1 MSFLLWL
8 ACTQPVVETPTAK
21 AKPSVLLVTLD
32 TTRAD
37 AMGAYGH
44 TGAKTPNFDALAA
57 QGVRFDRAYA
67 TVPLTTPSHASML
80 TGLYPTRHGVHNNG
94 DAILPDDVDTLAE
107 VLKGQGY
114 RSAASVSAF
123 VTTASWNLDQGF
135 DAYFDDIRRST
146 GSRWEFERPAN
157 EVVDDLVGWLPEGEE
172 PFFAWA
178 HFYDAHTP
186 YIAHPETG
194 LESLYD
200 GEIAFVDME
209 MGRLVKAAREQA
221 GEAGLVVIVVADHGE
236 AFGEHGEHGHG
247 LFVFDSTMRIPF
259 IAVPAQPLETG
270 VQVDQAVSNVDVTPT
285 ILGLLGVDGPGD
297 LDGRDLSGATTGSLP
312 ELGPVYMESEVV
324 AQRFG
329 FHPEIGL
336 AQGAYKLLDTPSAR
350 LFDMAMTPLEEV
362 NVLDEH
368 PDQATA
374 LRAFHAQVRDA
385 RVSSDAANMGAEV
398 YEQLAALGYVGGS
411 PGELNYD
418 ENVDAKDQREVIRQV
433 EEARQALQDKRP
445 KDAERLFEA
454 VLKDHP
460 SLGEVL
466 AGLAQAQNQL
476 GKRTEAE
483 ATYKR
488 AIELQPESTLLRV
501 NLANNLAEQGRLD
514 EGYALMKSVHEQV
527 PGDDIARSGILKMSI
542 DMGLYAEAVEQGQA
556 WLKETPDRGSLQAFT
571 GIALV
576 RLGNDAQ
583 AKPLL
588 QSSLQDGIPR
598 QLVHLGLATIATRA
612 QAIDVAVSHM
622 EAELAWFPNTR
633 AAHKGLASH
642 AMRTKEWAKARDHFN
657 HLATHEGAEP
667 SERVGWAQAL
677 FNLEEFTAARK
688 VLDPLLLKDPN
699 ADTLLLHANLL
710 AKEGKK
716 AEGQKVFERA
726 QALKVK
732 EMEAFK
738 AQREAA
744 LKAQGAPGQALVPDP
759 AVPAP

>member
-1 MSFLLWL
+1 MSLLLWL
-8 ACTQPVVETPTAK
+8 ACPQAVTPEPVPA

-37 AMGAYGH
+37 AMGTYGH
-44 TGAKTPNFDALAA
+44 AGAKTPNFDALAA

-135 DAYFDDIRRST
+135 DAYFDDVRRSS

-186 YIAHPETG
+186 YLPHPETG
-194 LESLYD
+194 LESPYD
-200 GEIAFVDME
+200 AEIAFADVE
-209 MGRLVKAAREQA
+209 LGRLVKAAREQA

-285 ILGLLGVDGPGD
+285 ILGLLGVEGPKG
-297 LDGRDLSGATTGSLP
+297 LDGRDLSAAARGTLP

-350 LFDMAMTPLEEV
+350 LFDMAMTPVEEV
-362 NVLDEH
+362 NVLDKH
-368 PDQATA
+368 PEEAAA

-385 RVSSDAANMGAEV
+385 RVSSDAASMGAEV

-411 PGELNYD
+411 PGALNYD
-418 ENVDAKDQREVIRQV
+418 ETIDAKDQREVIHQV
-433 EEARQALQDKRP
+433 EEARAALQDKRP
-445 KDAERLFEA
+445 KDAERLFQA
-454 VLKDHP
+454 VLKDYP

-466 AGLAQAQNQL
+466 GGLAQAQTQL
-476 GKRTEAE
+476 GKNTDAE
-483 ATYKR
+483 ATYRR

-501 NLANNLAEQGRLD
+501 NLANNLAAQGRLE

-527 PGDDIARSGILKMSI
+527 PGDDIARSGILKMGI
-542 DMGLYAEAVEQGQA
+542 DMGLYAEAAEQGQA

-576 RLGNDAQ
+576 RLGQDAQ
-583 AKPLL
+583 AKALL

-612 QAIDVAVSHM
+612 KELPVAVSHM
-622 EAELAWFPNTR
+622 EAELAWFPNNR
-633 AAHKGLASH
+633 AAHVGLAGH
-642 AMRTKEWAKARDHFN
+642 AMATKDWASARDHFN
-657 HLATHEGAEP
+657 HMATHPGAEP
-667 SERVGWAQAL
+667 MDRVGWAQAL
-677 FNLEEFTAARK
+677 FNLEEFAAARK
-688 VLDPLLLKDPN
+688 VLNPLLADKPN
-699 ADTLLLHANLL
+699 ADALLLHANLL

-732 EMEAFK
+732 EVEAMKAELRAKQK
-738 AQREAA
+738 AQV
-744 LKAQGAPGQALVPDP
+744 Q
-759 AVPAP
+759 PAPPAPKPKAP

>member
-1 MSFLLWL
+1 MSFLLLL
-8 ACTQPVVETPTAK
+8 ACTQTVVETPGAK

-37 AMGAYGH
+37 AMGTYGH
-44 TGAKTPNFDALAA
+44 AGAKTPNFDALAA

-80 TGLYPTRHGVHNNG
+80 PGLYPPRHGVHNNG

-135 DAYFDDIRRST
+135 DAYFDDVRRSA

-157 EVVDDLVGWLPEGEE
+157 EVVDDLVGWLPEGEK

-209 MGRLVKAAREQA
+209 LGRLVKAAREQA

-259 IAVPAQPLETG
+259 IAVPAKPLETG
-270 VQVDQAVSNVDVTPT
+270 VQIDQAVSNVDVTPT
-285 ILGLLGVDGPGD
+285 ILGLLGVEGLKG
-297 LDGRDLSGATTGSLP
+297 LDGRDLSAAAQGSLP

-336 AQGAYKLLDTPSAR
+336 AQGTYKLLDTPSAR
-350 LFDMAMTPLEEV
+350 LFDMAMTPVEEV

-368 PDQATA
+368 PDEAAA

-398 YEQLAALGYVGGS
+398 YEQLAALGYVGGA
-411 PGELNYD
+411 PGDLNYD
-418 ENVDAKDQREVIRQV
+418 ETVDAKDQRKVIQQV
-433 EEARQALQDKRP
+433 EQARTALREKRP

-454 VLKDHP
+454 VLKEHP

-466 AGLAQAQNQL
+466 AGLAQAQSQL
-476 GKRTEAE
+476 GKRYEAE
-483 ATYKR
+483 ATYRR

-501 NLANNLAEQGRLD
+501 NLANNLAEQGRLE
-514 EGYALMKSVHEQV
+514 EGFALMKSVHEQV
-527 PGDDIARSGILKMSI
+527 PGDDIARSGIMKMTI
-542 DMGLYAEAVEQGQA
+542 DMGQYEEAATQGKL
-556 WLKETPDRGSLQAFT
+556 WLEETPDRGSLQAFT

-576 RLGNDAQ
+576 RMGRDSQ
-583 AKPLL
+583 AKALL
-588 QSSLQDGIPR
+588 QASLQDGIPR

-612 QAIDVAVSHM
+612 KETEVAVSHM

-642 AMRTKEWAKARDHFN
+642 AMATTDWAKARDHFN
-657 HLATHEGAEP
+657 HLATHPGSEP
-667 SERVGWAQAL
+667 MDSVGWAQAL

-688 VLDPLLLKDPN
+688 VLDPLLATDPN
-699 ADTLLLHANLL
+699 ADMLLLHANLL

-716 AEGQKVFERA
+716 AEGQKVFEGA
-726 QALKVK
+726 QALKIK
-732 EMEAFK
+732 EVEARR
-738 AQREAA
+738 AAREAQI
-744 LKAQGAPGQALVPDP
+744 KAQGGAEAVNPGPG
-759 AVPAP
+759 VPAP